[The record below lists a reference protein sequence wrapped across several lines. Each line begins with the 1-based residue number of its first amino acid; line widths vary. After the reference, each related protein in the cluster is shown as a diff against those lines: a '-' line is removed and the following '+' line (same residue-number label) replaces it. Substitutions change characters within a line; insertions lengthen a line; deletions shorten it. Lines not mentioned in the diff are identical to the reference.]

1 MIDRQCQAVVD
12 DLKAVLE
19 EKSASADPSV
29 LRKLVEDSSTELQA
43 SVVEEAAQKEVQ
55 MASSKVLACLS
66 LPLAC

>member
-19 EKSASADPSV
+19 KKSASADPSV
-29 LRKLVEDSSTELQA
+29 LKKLVEDSSTELQA

-66 LPLAC
+66 LLLAC